1 MQGENVVSLRS
12 TKAQLEVGLI
22 YLQRRYTELE
32 RQLSL
37 VESQGRQANIHP
49 DALAQLRRTV
59 QEHAI
64 QIERR
69 KREIQDIDERI
80 GALHA
85 RVERSGS
92 HHLHGEHDEVTKE
105 IAHIRE
111 QVLATLKELADP
123 LHRYDELVERKNQLA
138 RDIAARTGRN
148 QAYANYIDGA
158 LIRQSEYTD
167 EVKFAL
173 EALKRIRVVS

>member
-22 YLQRRYTELE
+22 YLQRRHTELE
-32 RQLSL
+32 RQLTL
-37 VESQGRQANIHP
+37 VESQGRHANLHP

-85 RVERSGS
+85 RVERFGS
-92 HHLHGEHDEVTKE
+92 KHLHGEHDEVTKE
-105 IAHIRE
+105 IAQIRE
-111 QVLATLKELADP
+111 KVLSTLKDLADP
-123 LHRYDELVERKNQLA
+123 LKRYDELIERKNQLA

-148 QAYANYIDGA
+148 QAYANYIEGA
-158 LIRQSEYTD
+158 LIRQSEYVD

-173 EALKRIRVVS
+173 EALKRIRVVC